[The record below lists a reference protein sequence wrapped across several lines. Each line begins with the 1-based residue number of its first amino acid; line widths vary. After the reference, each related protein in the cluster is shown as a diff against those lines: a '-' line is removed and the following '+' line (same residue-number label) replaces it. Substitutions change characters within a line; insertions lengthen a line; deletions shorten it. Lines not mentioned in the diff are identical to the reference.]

1 MNIINNKESEF
12 FLKKGAEISGFSPFS
27 YGVGVEILTDFGSC
41 INRAEWVRAT
51 KLTFRA
57 QPGHGVGGTVVWAG
71 LRHLL

>member
-41 INRAEWVRAT
+41 IQSLDSRRLIFFDFGSFYTYFPLCNKE
-51 KLTFRA
+51 
-57 QPGHGVGGTVVWAG
+57 
-71 LRHLL
+71 